1 MSSIAKIIATVV
13 ACNMCGNA
21 EGLKIHKDLA
31 QLCERTVDGFE
42 QTSVGQLDRTRRTKS
57 TITSV
62 DNTKPQADI
71 IDMSQSL

>member
-1 MSSIAKIIATVV
+1 MQSDIKFSNHFHLFLSKIFSP
-13 ACNMCGNA
+13 G
-21 EGLKIHKDLA
+21 
-31 QLCERTVDGFE
+31 ERTVDGFE
-42 QTSVGQLDRTRRTKS
+42 QTSVGQLDRTKRTKS